1 MTIAAA
7 TTASIEGSPEDNE
20 TQPLLL
26 DVHSITLRVTH
37 EEFEKLCQDNPER
50 SLELTANGELVVMP
64 PVGGESGNFES
75 ELGGELFVWNRQTG
89 LGKIFS
95 SSTVFVLPNGA
106 QRSPDAAWVEL
117 SRWEALTPEQRKKFP
132 PLAPDFVIELRSA
145 TDRLPP
151 LREKM
156 AEYRANG
163 VRLGLLIDPQQK
175 QVEIYRSSLDEAQA
189 SGQEP
194 FVLES
199 PTEIDCSE
207 VMPGFILSMSRI
219 F

>member
-1 MTIAAA
+1 MQSLEAK
-7 TTASIEGSPEDNE
+7 
-20 TQPLLL
+20 PLLL

-50 SLELTANGELVVMP
+50 SLELTASGELIVMP
-64 PVGGESGNFES
+64 PVGGESGNSES
-75 ELGGELFVWNRQTG
+75 ELGGELFVWNRQTR
-89 LGKIFS
+89 LGKTFS

-106 QRSPDAAWVEL
+106 ERSPDAAWVEL

-156 AEYRANG
+156 EEYRANG
-163 VRLGLLIDPQQK
+163 VRLGLLIDPKKK
-175 QVEIYRSSLDEAQA
+175 QVEIYRP
-189 SGQEP
+189 GQEP
-194 FVLES
+194 FVLQS
-199 PTEIDCSE
+199 PTSIDCGE
-207 VMPGFILSMSRI
+207 VMPGFILSLSEI
-219 F
+219 W

>member
-1 MTIAAA
+1 MQSLEAK
-7 TTASIEGSPEDNE
+7 
-20 TQPLLL
+20 PLLL

-50 SLELTANGELVVMP
+50 SLELTANGELIIMP
-64 PVGGESGNFES
+64 PVGGESGNSEL
-75 ELGGELFVWNRQTG
+75 ELGGELFVWNRQTR

-106 QRSPDAAWVEL
+106 ERSPDAAWVEL

-156 AEYRANG
+156 EEYRANG
-163 VRLGLLIDPQQK
+163 VCLGLLIDPQKK
-175 QVEIYRSSLDEAQA
+175 QVEIYRP
-189 SGQEP
+189 GQEP
-194 FVLES
+194 CVLES
-199 PTEIDCSE
+199 PTSIDCTE
-207 VMPGFILSMSRI
+207 VMPGFILSMSEI
-219 F
+219 W

>member
-1 MTIAAA
+1 MQ
-7 TTASIEGSPEDNE
+7 SLE

-37 EEFEKLCQDNPER
+37 EEFEKLCQDNPEQ
-50 SLELTANGELVVMP
+50 SFELTASGELIVMP
-64 PVGGESGNFES
+64 PVGGESGNS
-75 ELGGELFVWNRQTG
+75 ELELGADLVIWNRRTR
-89 LGKIFS
+89 LGKTFS
-95 SSTVFVLPNGA
+95 SSTIFVLPNSA

-156 AEYRANG
+156 EEYRSNG
-163 VRLGLLIDPQQK
+163 VLLGLLIDPQNR
-175 QVEIYRSSLDEAQA
+175 QVEIYRP
-189 SGQEP
+189 GREP
-194 FVLES
+194 EILES
-199 PTEIDCSE
+199 PTSIDCTE
-207 VMPGFILSMSRI
+207 VMPDFILGMSEI
-219 F
+219 W

>member
-1 MTIAAA
+1 MQSLEAK
-7 TTASIEGSPEDNE
+7 
-20 TQPLLL
+20 PLLL

-50 SLELTANGELVVMP
+50 SLELTASGELVVMP
-64 PVGGESGNFES
+64 PVGGESGNSES
-75 ELGGELFVWNRQTG
+75 ELGGELFVWNRQTR
-89 LGKIFS
+89 LGKTFS

-106 QRSPDAAWVEL
+106 ERSPDAAWVEL

-156 AEYRANG
+156 EEYRANG
-163 VRLGLLIDPQQK
+163 VRLGLLIDPKKK
-175 QVEIYRSSLDEAQA
+175 QVEIYRP
-189 SGQEP
+189 GQEP

-199 PTEIDCSE
+199 PASIDCSE
-207 VMPGFILSMSRI
+207 VMPGFILSLSEI
-219 F
+219 W